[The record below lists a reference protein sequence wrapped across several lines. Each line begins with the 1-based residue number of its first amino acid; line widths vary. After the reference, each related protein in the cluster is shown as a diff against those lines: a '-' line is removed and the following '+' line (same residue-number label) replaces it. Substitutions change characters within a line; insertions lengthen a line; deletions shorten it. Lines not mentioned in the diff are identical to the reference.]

1 MEIKNYEGVYISK
14 ITKVKNV
21 ILQHNYNINRRFF
34 EKELFIIEFDNGDIV
49 YMQLKPKKYSNCING
64 VDFKIENTKFTR
76 KKIIYE
82 EVL

>member
-1 MEIKNYEGVYISK
+1 MEIKNYNGVYISK

-21 ILQHNYNINRRFF
+21 ILQHNYNEKRNFF
-34 EKELFIIEFDNGDIV
+34 EKELFIIEFNNGDLV
-49 YMQLKPKKYSNCING
+49 YMKIKPKKYSNCING
-64 VDFKIENTKFTR
+64 IDFRLEITIFAR